1 MEHYLSSL
9 RCEGISVLVRLDLDL
24 TESKGKFDTTRLE
37 DGLATLRY
45 LIDHGTKK
53 ITIIAHRGRPEGKK
67 VAKLSLKPI
76 EKILLAQLKAPK
88 TVEVKVLENLRYD
101 AREEAGSMGFAREL
115 AKGHQVFVN
124 DAFASSHREHT
135 SITYLPKVLPS
146 YFGLQFEK
154 ELKGL
159 EPALTKQKRPLLLML
174 GGAKLET
181 KLPIINAM
189 TERADIILVGGKLAV
204 ELEQHPIASRRLIVG
219 KLTPD
224 GFDLAKPTIE
234 QFARF
239 ISMAN
244 TIVWN
249 GPMGKY
255 EDVKH
260 RNGTRAIARLIS
272 AGRAYTIVGGGDT
285 EAALTAMKLEK
296 GIKFISSGGGAMLD
310 YIAFGTLPGIEA
322 IKNQQA

>member
-9 RCEGISVLVRLDLDL
+9 HCDGLSVLVRLDLDL
-24 TESKGKFDTTRLE
+24 TETKGKFDTTRLE

-45 LIDHGTKK
+45 LIDHGAKK
-53 ITIIAHRGRPEGKK
+53 ITVIAHRGRPEGKK

-76 EKILLAQLKAPK
+76 EKLLLAQLKAPK

-115 AKGHQVFVN
+115 AKGHQAFVN
-124 DAFASSHREHT
+124 DAFASSHRDHT
-135 SITYLPKVLPS
+135 SITHLPKVLPS

-159 EPALTKQKRPLLLML
+159 EPALTKQKRPLLLLL

-189 TERADIILVGGKLAV
+189 TERADIICVGGKLAV
-204 ELEQHPIASRRLIVG
+204 ELEQHPIPSRRLIVG

-255 EDVKH
+255 EDAKY
-260 RNGTRAIARLIS
+260 RNGTRSIARLVS
-272 AGRAYTIVGGGDT
+272 AGRAYSIVGGGDT

-310 YIAFGTLPGIEA
+310 YVAFGTLPGIDA